1 MDPDLITSME
11 SIEKISSSE
20 EETTELAGK
29 FALSLPRPAV
39 VTLTGDLGAGK
50 TVFSRGMAR
59 ALGVKGPISS
69 PTFTIVQEYEIQDGS
84 LYHMD
89 LYRISDDEEAL
100 AFGIEDFLND
110 KQSICLIEWPQR
122 LEWLLPEIVYHV
134 DIQHVS
140 ETERKLTFPK
150 VKHD

>member
-1 MDPDLITSME
+1 MKLN
-11 SIEKISSSE
+11 KVISSSE
-20 EETTELAGK
+20 EETLKLAAQ
-29 FALSLPRPAV
+29 FALSLPRPAI

-69 PTFTIVQEYEIQDGS
+69 PTFTIVQEYDIDKGS

-100 AFGIEDFLND
+100 SFGIEDFLLD
-110 KQSICLIEWPQR
+110 QAAICLIEWPVR
-122 LEWLLPEIVYHV
+122 LSWLLPDQVFAIDLE
-134 DIQHVS
+134 HVS
-140 ETERKLTFPK
+140 ENERQITLPLLENDK
-150 VKHD
+150 